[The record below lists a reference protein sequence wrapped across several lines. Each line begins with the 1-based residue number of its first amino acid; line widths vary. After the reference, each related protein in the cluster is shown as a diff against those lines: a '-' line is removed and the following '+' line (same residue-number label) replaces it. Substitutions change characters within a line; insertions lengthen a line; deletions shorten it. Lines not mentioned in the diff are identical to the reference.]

1 MGKTLSEAEKS
12 VNILAEYIYSKA
24 GKYII
29 GEGKELTISEALG
42 KILIQQNKT
51 IATAE
56 SCTGGMIA
64 NELTNIAGS
73 SAYVMGGIVSYANS
87 VKVDQLGV
95 SEKDLENFGAVSKVV
110 ALQMAKGVAK
120 KLDTDIG
127 ISTTGIAGPDGG
139 TIEKPVGTVWMGFWS
154 KDEHFAIKAL
164 FTKDRLLNKERSSR
178 TTLEMARRVLLN
190 IDEMPYNLE
199 KEYI

>member
-1 MGKTLSEAEKS
+1 MQEA
-12 VNILAEYIYSKA
+12 
-24 GKYII
+24 
-29 GEGKELTISEALG
+29 
-42 KILIQQNKT
+42 
-51 IATAE
+51 
-56 SCTGGMIA
+56 
-64 NELTNIAGS
+64 
-73 SAYVMGGIVSYANS
+73 
-87 VKVDQLGV
+87 
-95 SEKDLENFGAVSKVV
+95 
-110 ALQMAKGVAK
+110 